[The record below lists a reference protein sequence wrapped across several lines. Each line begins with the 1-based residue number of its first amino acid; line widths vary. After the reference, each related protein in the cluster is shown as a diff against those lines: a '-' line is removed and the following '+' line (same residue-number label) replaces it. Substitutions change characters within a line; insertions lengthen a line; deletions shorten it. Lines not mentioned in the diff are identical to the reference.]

1 MAFIYKITND
11 INNKVYIGKTEK
23 TVEQRFKQHCRESH
37 FSRANRRPLYAAM
50 NKYGIEHFKVETI
63 EETNS
68 PEEREQ
74 FWIKEYNSYGSTGY
88 NATKGGDGSK
98 RADYDLICS
107 LWKQGLS
114 CRDISQKLG
123 YDGATIRAALQ
134 DNGISAEERH
144 KRGALKISKQVS
156 MLDLKTNKVLKT
168 FPSITDSLTYLNK
181 SADGASHISQVC
193 RGKRKSAYGYK
204 WKYEP

>member
-1 MAFIYKITND
+1 
-11 INNKVYIGKTEK
+11 
-23 TVEQRFKQHCRESH
+23 
-37 FSRANRRPLYAAM
+37 M

-181 SADGASHISQVC
+181 AQMGLVIFHKFAGENGKALMVINGNMSHNVYIAGCSSS
-193 RGKRKSAYGYK
+193 R
-204 WKYEP
+204 